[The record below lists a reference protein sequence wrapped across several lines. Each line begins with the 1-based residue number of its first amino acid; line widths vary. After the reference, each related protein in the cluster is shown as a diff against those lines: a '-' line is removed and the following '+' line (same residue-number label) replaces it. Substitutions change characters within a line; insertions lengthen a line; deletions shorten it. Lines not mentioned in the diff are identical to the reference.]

1 MILDILT
8 SPQEDLRV
16 VIDTIPALVWS
27 ALPDGHIDYLNRQW
41 LEYTGL
47 SLKEASGWGWQQAIH
62 PEDLAGLVAYWQ
74 SILTAGVAGE
84 HEARLRR
91 HDGVYRWFL
100 FRGVPLHHA
109 SGALI
114 KWYGTNTDVE
124 ELRYSKHLARGQTE
138 ALTQTLAALAR
149 ESNPDCL
156 LEHVL
161 RTIGERLGAHSIG
174 VWEMN
179 PATGRVELVGNCE
192 DGRLEMNPAPEGAS
206 IMQPPAGSESHPV
219 WTEFFS
225 HGWHCVAGKFE
236 NGGAQVRTL
245 DGTNTPW
252 YDWRSQVVADQKVP
266 LLMERLKSKG
276 VKSTLSVPMFVAG
289 AVKGFLS
296 IRFSKEPDFHCD
308 EIELATALANQAM
321 LAMQIMR
328 LSQESRR
335 LAVVAE
341 RNRMAR
347 ELHDTL
353 SQGITGVLVQLEAA
367 EDASARQLPEAVQQH
382 LKRARELARE
392 SLREARRSV
401 HGMRSQALEQQ
412 SLCDALVRLFKS
424 MTEGSPLHARFE
436 LRGTPWEM
444 RPRWEDNLLRMVQEV
459 LTNTLRHAQATNFHA
474 RLSYTPERLRLQLH
488 DNGRGFNT
496 AEGHDGFGL
505 IGIRERVETMGGRIH
520 IRSKARRGTS
530 IGICIPMEKSE
541 SEMQS

>member
-1 MILDILT
+1 MILEILT

-16 VIDTIPALVWS
+16 VIDTIPGLVWS
-27 ALPDGHIDYLNRQW
+27 ELPEGHIDYLNRQW

-47 SLKEASGWGWQQAIH
+47 SLEVASGWGWQQAIH
-62 PEDLAGLVAYWQ
+62 PDDLPGLAIYWQ
-74 SILTAGVAGE
+74 SIITAGIAGE
-84 HEARLRR
+84 YEARLRR

-100 FRGVPLHHA
+100 FRGVPLHSA
-109 SGALI
+109 AGKVI

-149 ESNPDCL
+149 ESHPDRL

-161 RTIGERLGAHSIG
+161 RTIGDRLGAHSIG

-179 PATGRVELVGNCE
+179 PATGNVELVGNCE
-192 DGRLEMNPAPEGAS
+192 DGRLDMNPPPEGPGMA
-206 IMQPPAGSESHPV
+206 QLPPESDPHPV
-219 WTEFFS
+219 WTEFFA

-252 YDWRSQVVADQKVP
+252 YDWRSQTVANPKVP
-266 LLMERLKSKG
+266 ALMERLQSRG
-276 VKSTLSVPMFVAG
+276 VQSTLSVPMFVAG

-296 IRFSKEPDFHCD
+296 IRFRRGPDFHCD

-321 LAMQIMR
+321 LAIQLMKLTR
-328 LSQESRR
+328 ESQR

-353 SQGITGVLVQLEAA
+353 AQGITGVLVQLEAA
-367 EDASARQLPEAVQQH
+367 EDASARQLPEALLQH

-412 SLCDALVRLFKS
+412 SLCAALEKLFRN
-424 MTEGSPLHARFE
+424 MTEGAPLQARFE

-459 LTNTLRHAQATNFHA
+459 LTNTLRHAQATHFTA
-474 RLSYTPERLRLQLH
+474 RLTYTPERLRLQLH
-488 DNGRGFNT
+488 DDGRGFNT
-496 AEGHDGFGL
+496 RENHDGFGL
-505 IGIRERVETMGGRIH
+505 IGIRERVETMGGRIF
-520 IRSKARRGTS
+520 IRSKMGRGTS
-530 IGICIPMEKSE
+530 IGICIPPEKAE
-541 SEMQS
+541 SDAQA

>member
-1 MILDILT
+1 MILDIL
-8 SPQEDLRV
+8 SPRQEDLRV
-16 VIDTIPALVWS
+16 VTDTIPALVWS
-27 ALPDGHIDYLNRQW
+27 SLPDGYIDYLNRRW

-47 SLKEASGWGWQQAIH
+47 SLEKASGWGWQQAIH
-62 PEDLAGLVAYWQ
+62 PEDLAGLVVYWK
-74 SILTAGVAGE
+74 SLLTAGVTGE
-84 HEARLRR
+84 YEARLRR
-91 HDGVYRWFL
+91 HDGLYRWFL
-100 FRGVPLHHA
+100 FRGVPLYDA

-149 ESNPDCL
+149 ESNPDRL

-161 RTIGERLGAHSIG
+161 RTIGDRLGAHSIG

-179 PATGRVELVGNCE
+179 PTTGKVELVGNCE
-192 DGRLEMNPAPEGAS
+192 DGRLDMNPMPEGAS
-206 IMQPPAGSESHPV
+206 IMRPPSGNETHPV
-219 WTEFFS
+219 WTEFFT

-236 NGGAQVRTL
+236 NGGARVRTL
-245 DGTNTPW
+245 DGTSGPW
-252 YDWRSQVVADQKVP
+252 YDWSSEAVANPVVP
-266 LLMERLKSKG
+266 MLMERLKGKG
-276 VKSTLSVPMFVAG
+276 VTSTLSVPMFVAG

-296 IRFSKEPDFHCD
+296 IRFTKEPDFHCD

-321 LAMQIMR
+321 LAIQLMK
-328 LSQESRR
+328 LSRESRR

-367 EDASARQLPEAVQQH
+367 EDASARQLPEAVQHH

-412 SLCDALVRLFKS
+412 SLCDALAGLFKS
-424 MTEGSPLHARFE
+424 MTEGTPLRAQFE

-459 LTNTLRHAQATNFHA
+459 LTNTLRHAQATQFRA
-474 RLSYTPERLRLQLH
+474 RLTYTPARLRLQLH

-496 AEGHDGFGL
+496 RESHDGFGL
-505 IGIRERVETMGGRIH
+505 IGIRERVETMLGSIF
-520 IRSKARRGTS
+520 IRSKERRGTAIS
-530 IGICIPMEKSE
+530 ICIPAEKPDSDA
-541 SEMQS
+541 QA

>member
-1 MILDILT
+1 MLT

-27 ALPDGHIDYLNRQW
+27 ALPDGQIDYLNRQW

-47 SLKEASGWGWQQAIH
+47 SLKEASGWGWQRAIH
-62 PEDLAGLVAYWQ
+62 PEDLAGLMVYWK
-74 SILTAGVAGE
+74 SILTAGVMGE
-84 HEARLRR
+84 YEARLRR
-91 HDGVYRWFL
+91 HDGAYRCFL
-100 FRGVPLHHA
+100 FRGVPLHGA
-109 SGALI
+109 SGAVI

-149 ESNPDCL
+149 ESHPDRL

-161 RTIGERLGAHSIG
+161 RTIGDRLGAHSIG

-179 PATGRVELVGNCE
+179 PSTEKVELVGNCE
-192 DGRLEMNPAPEGAS
+192 GGRLDMNPVPEGAS
-206 IMQPPAGSESHPV
+206 VMQPPSGSEAHPV
-219 WTEFFS
+219 WTEFFTR
-225 HGWHCVAGKFE
+225 GWHCVAGKFE
-236 NGGAQVRTL
+236 NGGAKVRTL
-245 DGTNTPW
+245 DGTNGPW
-252 YDWRSQVVADQKVP
+252 YDWSAEAVANPMVP
-266 LLMERLKSKG
+266 VLMERLKSKG
-276 VKSTLSVPMFVAG
+276 VTSTLSVPMFVAG

-321 LAMQIMR
+321 LAIQLMK
-328 LSQESRR
+328 LSRESRR

-353 SQGITGVLVQLEAA
+353 AQGITGVLVQLEAA
-367 EDASARQLPEAVQQH
+367 EDASGRQLTEAVQHH

-412 SLCDALVRLFKS
+412 SLCDALGSLFKS
-424 MTEGSPLHARFE
+424 MTEGTALRARFE

-444 RPRWEDNLLRMVQEV
+444 RPRWEDNLLRMVQEI
-459 LTNTLRHAQATNFHA
+459 LTNTLRHAQATQFHA
-474 RLSYTPERLRLQLH
+474 RLTYTPARLRLQLH

-496 AEGHDGFGL
+496 RESHDGFGL
-505 IGIRERVETMGGRIH
+505 VGIRERVETMHGHIS
-520 IRSKARRGTS
+520 IRSKEGRGTA
-530 IGICIPMEKSE
+530 IGICIPEEKPDSE
-541 SEMQS
+541 AQT

>member
-1 MILDILT
+1 MNAELQITRQD
-8 SPQEDLRV
+8 DLRV
-16 VIDTIPALVWS
+16 VIDTIPGLVWS
-27 ALPDGHIDYLNRQW
+27 ALPDGHIDYLNQQW

-62 PEDLAGLVAYWQ
+62 PEDLAGLVIYWK

-84 HEARLRR
+84 YEARLRR

-100 FRGVPLHHA
+100 FRGVPLRDA
-109 SGALI
+109 SGEVI
-114 KWYGTNTDVE
+114 KWYGNNMDVE

-149 ESNPDCL
+149 ESNPDRL

-161 RTIGERLGAHSIG
+161 RTIGDRLGAHSIG

-179 PATGRVELVGNCE
+179 PATGKVELVGNCE
-192 DGRLEMNPAPEGAS
+192 DGRLDLNPSGEAAS
-206 IMQPPAGSESHPV
+206 LMQPLPGSEPHPV

-225 HGWHCVAGKFE
+225 KGWHCVAGKFE

-252 YDWRSQVVADQKVP
+252 YDWRSQTVANPKVP
-266 LLMERLKSKG
+266 VLMERLKSKG
-276 VKSTLSVPMFVAG
+276 VASTLAVPMFVAG

-321 LAMQIMR
+321 LAIQLMR
-328 LSQESRR
+328 LTREGRR

-353 SQGITGVLVQLEAA
+353 SQGFTGVLVQLEAA
-367 EDASARQLPEAVQQH
+367 EDAMARHLPEAVQHH

-412 SLCDALVRLFKS
+412 SLCDALAGLFKS
-424 MTEGSPLHARFE
+424 MTEGATLQARFE

-459 LTNTLRHAQATNFHA
+459 LTNTLRHAQATRFHA
-474 RLSYTPERLRLQLH
+474 RLTYTPGRLRLQLH
-488 DNGRGFNT
+488 DNGHGFSTKEN
-496 AEGHDGFGL
+496 HDGFGL
-505 IGIRERVETMGGRIH
+505 IGIRERVETMHGSISILSRKG
-520 IRSKARRGTS
+520 RGTA
-530 IGICIPMEKSE
+530 INICIPVE
-541 SEMQS
+541 SPGSNSQT